1 MSSEGNITDASNFT
15 SQYPY
20 EETTQTE
27 DDNGMEVTI
36 ALRYVQLAISS
47 LGLIL
52 CTGVIILMIAR

>member
-1 MSSEGNITDASNFT
+1 MSSKGNITDASNFT